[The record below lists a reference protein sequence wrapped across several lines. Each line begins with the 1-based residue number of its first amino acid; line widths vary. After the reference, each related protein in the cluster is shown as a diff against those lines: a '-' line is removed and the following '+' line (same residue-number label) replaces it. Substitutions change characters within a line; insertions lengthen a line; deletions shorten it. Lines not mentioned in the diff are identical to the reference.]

1 MAEKVKEAWVRMEP
15 VAEAQRCQDVSADK
29 VRDMEALEQY
39 GNCSLWFCYC
49 VSLEGK
55 HNNIIL

>member
-1 MAEKVKEAWVRMEP
+1 MGEKVKEP
-15 VAEAQRCQDVSADK
+15 VGPEAQRCQDVSADK
-29 VRDMEALEQY
+29 VMDMEALEQY

>member
-1 MAEKVKEAWVRMEP
+1 MEP
-15 VAEAQRCQDVSADK
+15 VGPEAQQGQDVSADK
-29 VRDMEALEQY
+29 VMEMEALEQY

-55 HNNIIL
+55 HYNNIIL